1 MRYGRLVVLSLG
13 LVLPIFN
20 TEIMQA
26 QRGAY
31 VAPRDIATLSKQADV
46 IVRGH
51 VINARVEKHPQF
63 KSLMTVV
70 VTLKPE
76 KVLKGKPGA
85 VYTFRQYIWDVRD
98 RYDVA
103 GYKKGQELLLL
114 MLRVNENGLTSPAG
128 MQQGRFRI
136 ERQKDGS
143 ARALNGT
150 GNVGLFR
157 GVGEQAA
164 QSKVKLS
171 AKASKTLSTHKQGM
185 VELSELEEVIS
196 GFAGG
201 Q

>member
-1 MRYGRLVVLSLG
+1 MRYGQLVVLSLG
-13 LVLPIFN
+13 LVLLAFN
-20 TEIMQA
+20 PDTIQA

-31 VAPRDIATLSKQADV
+31 VAPRDIVALSRQADV

-51 VINARVEKHPQF
+51 VINARVERHPEFQ
-63 KSLMTVV
+63 SLMTVV
-70 VTLKPE
+70 VTLKSE

-98 RYDVA
+98 RYDAA
-103 GYKKGQELLLL
+103 GYRKGQELLLL
-114 MLRVNENGLTSPAG
+114 LLRVNKNGLTSPAG

-143 ARALNGT
+143 AHAVNGT
-150 GNVGLFR
+150 GNVHLFR

-164 QSKVKLS
+164 QGKVKLS
-171 AKASKTLSTHKQGM
+171 TKAAKTLSTHKQGA
-185 VELSELEEVIS
+185 VELGELEEIIS

>member
-13 LVLPIFN
+13 LVLLVFN
-20 TEIMQA
+20 SEIMQA

-51 VINARVEKHPQF
+51 VINARVERHPEFQ
-63 KSLMTVV
+63 SLMTVV
-70 VTLKPE
+70 VTLKSE

-98 RYDVA
+98 RYDAA
-103 GYKKGQELLLL
+103 GYRKGQELLLL

-128 MQQGRFRI
+128 MQQGRFRV

-143 ARALNGT
+143 ARAVNGT
-150 GNVGLFR
+150 GNVHLFR

-171 AKASKTLSTHKQGM
+171 SKAARSLTTHKQGA
-185 VELSELEEVIS
+185 VELGELEEIIS